1 MNIHN
6 LKGKHL
12 YPFQIEK
19 VGSDGSK
26 EETEVEA
33 ARRQQR
39 LTLIASARG
48 DGGSK
53 FGGLAQQNLTHLA
66 PSLSPPHT
74 VIPTT
79 PSEQLQLKLTLS
91 AREEIQKREIH
102 QMRTSFISN
111 LRSEVR
117 TKGSFSNSFF
127 SVLRTLLVRLFFWF
141 CSSSF

>member
-1 MNIHN
+1 MTKMTSRDYEAAGISMTSTFNVFT
-6 LKGKHL
+6 L
-12 YPFQIEK
+12 FQIEK

-39 LTLIASARG
+39 LTLIASASG

-91 AREEIQKREIH
+91 AREEIQRD
-102 QMRTSFISN
+102 RLRSISSIST

-117 TKGSFSNSFF
+117 TFLKF
-127 SVLRTLLVRLFFWF
+127 
-141 CSSSF
+141 